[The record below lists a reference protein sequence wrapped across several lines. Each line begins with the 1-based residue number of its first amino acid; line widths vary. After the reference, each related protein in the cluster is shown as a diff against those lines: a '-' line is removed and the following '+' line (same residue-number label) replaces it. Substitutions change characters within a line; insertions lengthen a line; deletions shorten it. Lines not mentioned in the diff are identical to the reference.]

1 MFRNIATSE
10 LPGETPALSL
20 TRIFA
25 LLVLKKRECPRPEIA
40 LALQGLQFF
49 CSSHQVLALIPPSPP
64 LTSNSNS
71 SFSLASIPQP
81 VPVDLGMK
89 SRPVAL
95 PDETFDPDGR
105 GAPVQ
110 VRKSA
115 FDRFL
120 EVQNKDDPRPP
131 DDYTFYQDITKSGYP
146 VFSNGITRPVWPPTE
161 EYAYSMLLLHKPGV
175 RALRDVKGEHAT
187 YVAAFEEFLA
197 RGRPHVPDCLVR
209 DLNRAFVSHL
219 FCKPDKEP
227 NRCVSS
233 FPPQSFLTLISLYSS
248 IRPLFLSLLP
258 VDRRAGG
265 GQTDDG
271 SEIGTGP
278 ASALSPACDGDDGMW
293 GDMGDDGTQDWDI
306 GDKLQNPAPAGFG
319 DIDHC
324 TTISIESIAN
334 YKTFVSDLSRDY
346 YAAAA
351 TPSFALPRNITGR
364 GHSPY
369 FDPVDCMD
377 NDGQRFAL
385 TFVLDFLDKL
395 HQWRSSTHTG
405 AAAVAAAPPPFPRI
419 LLLGEAGTGK
429 SFVLRLLQ
437 SFVLIYA
444 ADASAFLVVAPTG
457 AAGAALCAPT
467 ADRAFKFDRTAKSP
481 APLANEHLLTLQA
494 FYWRLVAL
502 AGMSRPCGVRS
513 CLATSLSGATTSS
526 TTVGAKTPPS
536 SPQYILSAASLCSSS
551 VAISGSSRPSWTTL
565 CTPRRGRPSL
575 PGSGTA
581 RSTH

>member
-49 CSSHQVLALIPPSPP
+49 CSSHQVLALLPPSPP

-233 FPPQSFLTLISLYSS
+233 FPPQSFLTLISLSLS
-248 IRPLFLSLLP
+248 TSPLSFTP
-258 VDRRAGG
+258 PRRSQGRWW
-265 GQTDDG
+265 
-271 SEIGTGP
+271 SNRRRKR
-278 ASALSPACDGDDGMW
+278 
-293 GDMGDDGTQDWDI
+293 DWD
-306 GDKLQNPAPAGFG
+306 
-319 DIDHC
+319 
-324 TTISIESIAN
+324 
-334 YKTFVSDLSRDY
+334 R
-346 YAAAA
+346 
-351 TPSFALPRNITGR
+351 PR
-364 GHSPY
+364 
-369 FDPVDCMD
+369 
-377 NDGQRFAL
+377 
-385 TFVLDFLDKL
+385 
-395 HQWRSSTHTG
+395 
-405 AAAVAAAPPPFPRI
+405 
-419 LLLGEAGTGK
+419 
-429 SFVLRLLQ
+429 
-437 SFVLIYA
+437 
-444 ADASAFLVVAPTG
+444 
-457 AAGAALCAPT
+457 
-467 ADRAFKFDRTAKSP
+467 
-481 APLANEHLLTLQA
+481 
-494 FYWRLVAL
+494 
-502 AGMSRPCGVRS
+502 
-513 CLATSLSGATTSS
+513 
-526 TTVGAKTPPS
+526 
-536 SPQYILSAASLCSSS
+536 LCSFSS
-551 VAISGSSRPSWTTL
+551 LRW
-565 CTPRRGRPSL
+565 RRRHVGRHGRRWH
-575 PGSGTA
+575 PGLGH
-581 RSTH
+581 RG